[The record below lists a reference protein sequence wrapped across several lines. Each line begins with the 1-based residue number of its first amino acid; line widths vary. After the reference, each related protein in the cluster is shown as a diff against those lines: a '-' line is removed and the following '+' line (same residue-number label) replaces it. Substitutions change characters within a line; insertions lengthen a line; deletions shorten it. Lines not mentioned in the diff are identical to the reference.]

1 MLKKLLSKPC
11 YILFSA
17 FVMMNANPAFA
28 AGLAKTKSWLTQ
40 FSTELHSLAAVAF
53 LIAGYLV
60 GYVVMYRGQ
69 PFESVS
75 KLVYGCLIFMIVP
88 EVSLWVFG

>member
-1 MLKKLLSKPC
+1 MLKKLLSKPY
-11 YILFSA
+11 YILFSVFA
-17 FVMMNANPAFA
+17 MTSASPAFA
-28 AGLAKTKSWLTQ
+28 GGLAKTKSFLQQ
-40 FSTELHSLAAVAF
+40 FSTELHGLAIVAF

-60 GYVVMYRGQ
+60 GFVVMYRGQ
-69 PFESVS
+69 PFESVA